1 MKLKKYVIEL
11 MVVKKK
17 MNKEMKKNTNFLVS
31 IRLVPN
37 LGLTKMVM

>member
-17 MNKEMKKNTNFLVS
+17 MNKEMKKYTNFL
-31 IRLVPN
+31 
-37 LGLTKMVM
+37 TKVNFSKFQSV

>member
-17 MNKEMKKNTNFLVS
+17 MNKEMKKNTNFL
-31 IRLVPN
+31 
-37 LGLTKMVM
+37 TKVNFSKFQSV